1 MGRTQYIACA
11 LLLLCPLALSR
22 HDDDFAFDNSDEFQ
36 LELTANHSEIAR
48 NGLKRLWGVP
58 DTPAYVGHL
67 FRMEIPKE
75 AFTGEVLAYKVR
87 REDGRRM
94 PSWLAVDSKHGLI
107 SGIPQHGDLGPH
119 TFTVTAHGR
128 THGLTATDS
137 FTIEVK
143 KAEEKPH
150 SKYGTCIG
158 NEKRLILIILIDGA
172 FQHIPS
178 RQRIRALMELA
189 NFMAIDGEE
198 FWIAPYKSDSE
209 QAQSVLMAGP
219 GNSQRRRGDATT
231 AIYLNVGCGEKMW
244 SRHKVL
250 VAGIREQARDG
261 TLAHLLRLPVLGWRL
276 AAARAPPRHKRQS
289 DMDEG
294 SGLDDIYDDEGDADD
309 GEDDFSGDG
318 YDDDY
323 GEVAPSPHPHRHH
336 HGDPIATHTTDT
348 FQAAT
353 DTEPTPK
360 PTTTPPTTQTKPT
373 TTQTKPMPTQTKPM
387 PTQTKPIPTQTSPVP
402 TQTQPTTT
410 TQLTTLKTTTEEHT
424 TTTEGT
430 SPEPASTNTYTTK
443 EPEVKIDPISEP
455 VSESSNV
462 SYTLKLPI
470 NPRLYPIDKTEII
483 PEETPTTPEVDMQTV
498 IIRETYNLPTSS
510 AASVPMTSSEI
521 PTSPIPESTPIS
533 STPVSPVSIQA
544 AIPPVVLLS
553 PINTTTAVPTTT
565 TEQSTTLVAASTT
578 QEVPTTSQEPAPS
591 SEKSS
596 TIIGRTT
603 ETVTFPAPVT
613 IPLPVN
619 QPPTLKHHMKKLA
632 ITAGKA
638 FRYIIPADLFTDP
651 EEGSNLTFTMYLA
664 DNVRLSKTSWI
675 QFIPSGREVYGLP
688 LEAHVSRWNFIVEA
702 QDSEGLVARGPL
714 DITIQQHKSV
724 RTINHKFVMEFK
736 LIRDYNNTIDWQ
748 IKALEGLV
756 NLFRDTDMDHLTV
769 LNATQ
774 NGDICQ
780 FVWTNDTLPKDPAC
794 PKDDIKRLMKIMESD
809 TEPGSPSA
817 GLARAMSPELKVSS
831 VSWEGVG
838 ACSNSA
844 GPVTHAPDTYPPVTR
859 NQVDHLTATA
869 GHLFIYKVPEDTFFD
884 PEDGGTRNLHL
895 SVRYDDRSELPA
907 GHWLQFDANNQE
919 FYGLPAPGDE
929 GSVPYQLIAEDSSK
943 KSAYDSIVVE
953 VLKAPSIRPTVE
965 FQMTMEYPFPML
977 AYDATNKRKVVEKLA
992 ALFGQKA
999 TDNIR
1004 IDKITDNPTTIIWY
1018 NTSLPMDR
1026 CPKKEIEELRKMI
1039 IVDYRGSAAALKENV
1054 DHVFDKDLK
1063 VMSIRLIPQGL
1074 CAEQNTKIPKT
1085 TIQVH
1090 PGSNPVNQH
1099 SSKTASANDNGYLIT
1114 FVIPAV
1120 VIVCMILVAGIIACV
1135 LYRRRRT
1142 GKMSVGDEEERQAFR
1157 SKGIPVI
1164 FQDELEERADTEP
1177 VHKSPVI
1184 MREEKPPLL
1193 PTAPD
1198 YRHAD
1203 DAPYRP
1209 PPPFASTRTP
1219 PRPKATPTYRKP
1231 PPYVP
1236 P

>member
-1 MGRTQYIACA
+1 MGWTRYIACA

-22 HDDDFAFDNSDEFQ
+22 HDDDFAFDNSEEFQ
-36 LELTANHSEIAR
+36 LELTANHSEIAK
-48 NGLKRLWGVP
+48 NGLKRLWGVA
-58 DTPAYVGHL
+58 DTSAYVGHL

-87 REDGRRM
+87 REDDRRM

-107 SGIPQHGDLGPH
+107 SGIPQPVDLGPH

-143 KAEEKPH
+143 KSEEKPH

-158 NEKRLILIILIDGA
+158 NEKHLILIILIDGA
-172 FQHIPS
+172 FQHISS
-178 RQRIRALMELA
+178 RQRIRALMELS

-198 FWIAPYKSDSE
+198 FWITPYKSDSE
-209 QAQSVLMAGP
+209 QTQNILMTGP
-219 GNSQRRRGDATT
+219 GSSQRKRGDATT
-231 AIYLNVGCGEKMW
+231 AIYLNVGCEEKLW

-250 VAGIREQARDG
+250 VAGIREQSRDG
-261 TLAHLLRLPVLGWRL
+261 TLEHLLRLPVLGWRL
-276 AAARAPPRHKRQS
+276 AAARPLPRHKRQS
-289 DMDEG
+289 NMDEG

-309 GEDDFSGDG
+309 GEDDFSGDE
-318 YDDDY
+318 YDDGY
-323 GEVAPSPHPHRHH
+323 GE
-336 HGDPIATHTTDT
+336 
-348 FQAAT
+348 
-353 DTEPTPK
+353 
-360 PTTTPPTTQTKPT
+360 
-373 TTQTKPMPTQTKPM
+373 
-387 PTQTKPIPTQTSPVP
+387 
-402 TQTQPTTT
+402 
-410 TQLTTLKTTTEEHT
+410 
-424 TTTEGT
+424 
-430 SPEPASTNTYTTK
+430 

-455 VSESSNV
+455 VSEPSNV
-462 SYTLKLPI
+462 NYTHELPPISPRRFPPEKLDFMPVVI
-470 NPRLYPIDKTEII
+470 
-483 PEETPTTPEVDMQTV
+483 PTTPEIDLQTV

-510 AASVPMTSSEI
+510 EAQMPMTSSEI
-521 PTSPIPESTPIS
+521 PSSPIPESTPVS
-533 STPVSPVSIQA
+533 STSVSPVSA
-544 AIPPVVLLS
+544 VIPPVVLTA
-553 PINTTTAVPTTT
+553 INTTVAST
-565 TEQSTTLVAASTT
+565 TEQSTTPVVQSTT
-578 QEVPTTSQEPAPS
+578 QEVPTTTQEPVAS

-613 IPLPVN
+613 LPVPVN

-651 EEGSNLTFTMYLA
+651 EEGSNLTFTMYEA
-664 DNVRLSKTSWI
+664 DSIRLSKTSWI

-688 LEAHVSRWNFIVEA
+688 LDRHVSRWNFIVEA

-714 DITIQQHKSV
+714 DITVQQHKSG

-736 LIRDYNNTIDWQ
+736 LLRDYNNTIDWQ

-774 NGDICQ
+774 NGDICE

-809 TEPGSPSA
+809 SEPGSPSA
-817 GLARAMSPELKVSS
+817 GLARAMSPELKVSG
-831 VSWEGVG
+831 VSWVGVG
-838 ACSNSA
+838 PCAQ
-844 GPVTHAPDTYPPVTR
+844 GQVPVTNAPVDTYPPVTR
-859 NQVDHLTATA
+859 NQVDHLRATA
-869 GHLFIYKVPEDTFFD
+869 GHLFVYKVPEDTFFD

-895 SVRYDDRSELPA
+895 SLRYDDRSELPP

-929 GSVPYQLIAEDSSK
+929 GRVPYQLIAEDSSK
-943 KSAYDSIVVE
+943 KNAYDSLVVE
-953 VLKAPSIRPTVE
+953 VLKAPPIRPTVE

-992 ALFGQKA
+992 ALFGQKD

-1039 IVDYRGSAAALKENV
+1039 IVDYRGSAGALKENV

-1090 PGSNPVNQH
+1090 PASVNHQS
-1099 SSKTASANDNGYLIT
+1099 SSKTASADNGYLVT
-1114 FVIPAV
+1114 FIIPAV

-1164 FQDELEERADTEP
+1164 FQDELEERTDTEP

-1193 PTAPD
+1193 PPAPD
-1198 YRHAD
+1198 YRPGD

-1209 PPPFASTRTP
+1209 PPPFAATRTP